1 MKKRII
7 FIKKIFQNCLLIFP
21 LFFLSFYKISWA
33 NGLTIPNPAG
43 KTSTVWE
50 LIERLLTVAFNLA
63 IPLTVGVVVYGGYLY
78 ITSLGNEKKI
88 QQAHKA
94 LIWGL
99 IGFGVILIA
108 KAVPPLIKEFLTS

>member
-1 MKKRII
+1 MKKGII

-33 NGLTIPNPAG
+33 NGLTITPPIPP
-43 KTSTVWE
+43 TTIWE

-63 IPLTVGVVVYGGYLY
+63 IPLTVGVVIYGGYLY